1 MDVNLV
7 ILFLLF
13 TYFSEIGGTMAG
25 FGSSTILLPLTLI
38 LVDFRLAL
46 VLVAIAHISGNLGRV
61 NFFRGGLD
69 KKLIVLF
76 GIPSVLLTIIGA
88 YMVNFTSQELLKL
101 FLGIFLII
109 FAIISIFKKNI
120 KFPSHKIT
128 NITGGAISGFLAGL
142 IGTGGAIRGAFLIG
156 FGLEK
161 KVYIATAA
169 TIALMVD
176 LTRLPVYFFQGFIQ
190 PQIYLI
196 IPFIFIISLLG
207 SYTGKL
213 LITKIPQETFRIIV
227 LIAIFIVGIK
237 FIYDGVFYL

>member
-1 MDVNLV
+1 
-7 ILFLLF
+7 
-13 TYFSEIGGTMAG
+13 
-25 FGSSTILLPLTLI
+25 
-38 LVDFRLAL
+38 
-46 VLVAIAHISGNLGRV
+46 
-61 NFFRGGLD
+61 
-69 KKLIVLF
+69 
-76 GIPSVLLTIIGA
+76 
-88 YMVNFTSQELLKL
+88 
-101 FLGIFLII
+101 
-109 FAIISIFKKNI
+109 
-120 KFPSHKIT
+120 
-128 NITGGAISGFLAGL
+128 GFLAGL

-196 IPFIFIISLLG
+196 IPFIFATSLLG

-227 LIAIFIVGIK
+227 LMAIFIVGIK
-237 FIYDGVFYL
+237 FIYDGVLYF